1 MRIIYM
7 RYFVLLDINSI
18 LLEVLLKIYKLSWK
32 IK

>member
-18 LLEVLLKIYKLSWK
+18 LLKVLLKIYNLSWK

>member
-18 LLEVLLKIYKLSWK
+18 LLEVLLKIYNLSWK